1 MATCDLNPISLTK
14 GSTIWTMA
22 VQRRIAITSYLDMV
36 PFLYGIKNAPECRA
50 ELLLSSPARC
60 AELIAEGAVDIA
72 LVPTATAD
80 RLRGVR
86 ILSEYCLSSTERL
99 ATARMECDVPLQQI
113 EQIVY
118 DAEWF
123 ITPEILG
130 RLCTHLWRIAP
141 KLIDRRELPAEW
153 QPAPTDAE
161 IICGTEAFTSARH
174 RRYEFDLGEEW
185 RRSTRSPLVLGVW
198 VVRADVT
205 PDESD
210 NFERTLTFGIEHTW
224 EALTESELASPES
237 YIQLTERIDY
247 LYDQEKDKAL
257 RKLWREGV
265 KVAPRANPG

>member
-1 MATCDLNPISLTK
+1 MALL
-14 GSTIWTMA
+14 
-22 VQRRIAITSYLDMV
+22 RRIALTSYLDTV
-36 PFLYGIKNAPECRA
+36 PFVYGIKHAQECRA

-60 AELIAEGAVDIA
+60 VELISEGAADVA
-72 LVPTATAD
+72 LVPTAAAD

-86 ILSEYCLSSTERL
+86 ILAEYCLSSTERL
-99 ATARMECDVPLQQI
+99 STARMECDVPLQQI
-113 EQIVY
+113 EQIIY

-130 RLCTHLWRIAP
+130 RLCSHLWRIAP
-141 KLIDRRELPAEW
+141 KLVDRNDLPANW

-161 IICGTEAFTSARH
+161 IVYGNEAFTTPRH

-185 RRSTRSPLVLGVW
+185 RRSTREPLVLGVW
-198 VVRADVT
+198 VARADVT
-205 PDESD
+205 PEESD
-210 NFERTLTFGIEHTW
+210 AFERALTYGIEHTW
-224 EALTESELASPES
+224 EALTESELATTES
-237 YIQLTERIDY
+237 YTQLTERIDY

>member
-1 MATCDLNPISLTK
+1 MALL
-14 GSTIWTMA
+14 
-22 VQRRIAITSYLDMV
+22 RRIALTSYLDTM
-36 PFLYGIKNAPECRA
+36 PFEYGIKHAPECRA
-50 ELLLSSPARC
+50 ELLLSSPARS
-60 AELIAEGAVDIA
+60 AELISEGAVDIA
-72 LVPTATAD
+72 LVATAAAD

-86 ILSEYCLSSTERL
+86 ILSEYCLSATERL
-99 ATARMECDVPLQQI
+99 TTARMECDVPLQQI

-118 DAEWF
+118 DSEWF
-123 ITPEILG
+123 ITPEILA

-141 KLIDRRELPAEW
+141 KLVDRNELPANW

-161 IICGTEAFTSARH
+161 IICGNEAFTTPRH

-210 NFERTLTFGIEHTW
+210 GFERALTYGIEHTW
-224 EALTESELASPES
+224 EALVENGVATPES
-237 YIQLTERIDY
+237 YTQLTERIDY